1 MWYRS
6 LRLSVERLRKITGNP
21 MAIDTDK
28 IVQAVMH
35 GSRIRE
41 EKGIIPL
48 FGVYLS
54 MISVQYYNR
63 ISFGLEKKMSDG
75 GKAEKL
81 LVAGAQECGYET
93 FQGIRS
99 SWEWDEIVRPMI
111 ECKED
116 QIHCF
121 VSIAVA
127 FGWGDLT
134 VQELVPN
141 KKLVIRA
148 NESYEAKGY
157 LDAYGKADA
166 GKCYMLRGAA
176 AAFMD
181 LVYGA
186 DYPDSCFQHTAIE
199 THCQAKG
206 DPHCEFVAQKAAR

>member
-1 MWYRS
+1 
-6 LRLSVERLRKITGNP
+6 

-28 IVQAVMH
+28 IVHAVMH

-63 ISFGLEKKMSDG
+63 ISFGFEKKLGNDAV
-75 GKAEKL
+75 AEKL
-81 LVAGAQECGYET
+81 LVAAGQECGYAT

-99 SWEWDEIVRPMI
+99 SREWDEVVKPMI
-111 ECKED
+111 EQIED
-116 QIHCF
+116 QIYCF
-121 VSIAVA
+121 VSIAIA
-127 FGWGDLT
+127 FGWGDLA
-134 VQELVPN
+134 VQELVPG

-148 NESYEAKGY
+148 NDSYEAKGY
-157 LDAYGKADA
+157 WDSYGKADS
-166 GKCYMLRGAA
+166 GKCYMLRGVA

-181 LVYGA
+181 LVYGGE
-186 DYPDSCFQHTAIE
+186 YPEGCFQYKAIE

-206 DPHCEFVAQKAAR
+206 DPHCEFVARKAAS